1 MAAGGG
7 VEPCVGAGE
16 LEPCAVFL
24 LEGEA
29 GEEIA
34 EAGDGKGFAGG
45 ILIAEGIELE
55 GVALV
60 ARGDGDF
67 EACGFGKTCGR

>member
-7 VEPCVGAGE
+7 VEPCIGFGE

-29 GEEIA
+29 EE
-34 EAGDGKGFAGG
+34 DGSVIPTAGG
-45 ILIAEGIELE
+45 IGITLRERAGAGLHE
-55 GVALV
+55 
-60 ARGDGDF
+60 
-67 EACGFGKTCGR
+67 E

>member
-7 VEPCVGAGE
+7 VEPCIGFGE

-29 GEEIA
+29 REEIA
-34 EAGDGKGFAGG
+34 EAGDGEGFA
-45 ILIAEGIELE
+45 
-55 GVALV
+55 
-60 ARGDGDF
+60 
-67 EACGFGKTCGR
+67 